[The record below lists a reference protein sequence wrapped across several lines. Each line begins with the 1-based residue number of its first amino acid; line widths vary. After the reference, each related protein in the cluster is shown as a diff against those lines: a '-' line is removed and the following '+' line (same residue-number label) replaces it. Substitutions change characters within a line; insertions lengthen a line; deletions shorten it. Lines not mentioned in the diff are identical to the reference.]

1 MRHFVI
7 LFLCLACAAVRAQG
21 LPVQPLDSVI
31 FLTKN
36 TNNNQ
41 VHYGVHVDDKCRP
54 LETKPAYAY
63 WRMLEEGPKERAKLM
78 FWEEPGYG
86 VEQPEEVKRG
96 VDTGSF
102 ELLIRGVPERN
113 IRLETLTTETG
124 CSARAFTSINGRNA
138 VLQQIDIH
146 VSGWANVHK
155 VEIHGVDEQTGKAI
169 SEVTF
174 EEE

>member
-1 MRHFVI
+1 MRHIVI
-7 LFLCLACAAVRAQG
+7 LLLCLACAAVRAQG

-86 VEQPEEVKRG
+86 VEQPEKINRG
-96 VDTGSF
+96 VDSGSF
-102 ELLIRGVPERN
+102 GLVIRGVSERI
-113 IRLETLTTETG
+113 IRLETIATESNCG
-124 CSARAFTSINGRNA
+124 ARAFTQINGKNA
-138 VLQQIDIH
+138 VLLQIDIY

-155 VEIHGVDEQTGKAI
+155 VEIHGVDEETGQPVN
-169 SEVTF
+169 EVTF
-174 EEE
+174 EE